1 MLGPNIT
8 GSFGSI
14 QQQAEDIKRG
24 AFYTIKHVE
33 GMLGTNATTGRFE
46 IGFDASRSNSIYGNS
61 ATVQPKSL
69 NLSILIKY

>member
-8 GSFGSI
+8 GSFGSVM
-14 QQQAEDIKRG
+14 QQAEYIRSG
-24 AFYTIKHVE
+24 AFYTVADK
-33 GMLGTNATTGRFE
+33 GASLGTDATTGRYE
-46 IGFDASRSNSIYGNS
+46 VGFDASRSNSIYGNS